1 MESRTSGRQPFR
13 TYRDEMPFLDHLEE
27 LRWRL
32 LWSLIAV
39 VISTV
44 VGYVIV
50 TQLNVLGLLITPI
63 EPFLEGSRL
72 KYLSPMEPFFITLKL
87 AVTLG
92 LILASPVVVYQIWAF
107 LSPALL
113 PSEKKTIVPALYFG
127 LLLFLAGVAVAYYV
141 VLPLTLSFSMGFQTE
156 ALEQSIVVNEYLSV
170 VTRLLIG
177 FGLVFELPVVIT
189 VLAALG
195 LVTPDFL
202 ASKRRHAI
210 AAITILSSL
219 ITPGDV
225 MSTIIMMIPLIFL
238 YEVSIVVSRMLY
250 RRRAAATAAAE
261 A

>member
-1 MESRTSGRQPFR
+1 MPPTTSGKQPFR

-32 LWSLIAV
+32 LWSLLAV
-39 VISTV
+39 LVATVI
-44 VGYVIV
+44 GFFIV
-50 TQLNVLGLLITPI
+50 TRLNVLGLLILPI
-63 EPFLEGSRL
+63 EPFLDGSRL

-92 LILASPVVVYQIWAF
+92 LILASPIVVYQIWAF

-113 PSEKKTIVPALYFG
+113 PSEKRTIVPALYFG
-127 LLLFLAGVAVAYYV
+127 LLLFLAGVAMAYYV

-156 ALEQSIVVNEYLSV
+156 ALEQSIVVGEYLSV
-170 VTRLLIG
+170 VTRLLIA

-202 ASKRRHAI
+202 AAKRRHAI
-210 AAITILSSL
+210 AGITIGSSL

-238 YEVSIVVSRMLY
+238 YEVSIALSRILY
-250 RRRAAATAAAE
+250 RRRAAAAAAAE

>member
-1 MESRTSGRQPFR
+1 MVSRTSGRQPFR

-32 LWSLIAV
+32 LWSVIAVLIAT
-39 VISTV
+39 VI
-44 VGYVIV
+44 GFFIV
-50 TQLNVLGLLITPI
+50 TRLNVLGFLIVPI

-92 LILASPVVVYQIWAF
+92 VILASPVVVYQIWAF

-113 PSEKKTIVPALYFG
+113 PSEKRTIVPALYFG
-127 LLLFLAGVAVAYYV
+127 LLLFLAGVAMAYYV
-141 VLPLTLSFSMGFQTE
+141 VLPLTLNFSMGFQTE
-156 ALEQSIVVNEYLSV
+156 ALEQNIVVSEYLSV
-170 VTRLLIG
+170 VTRLLIA

-210 AAITILSSL
+210 AVITIGSSL

-238 YEVSIVVSRMLY
+238 YEVSIAVSRVLY
-250 RRRAAATAAAE
+250 RRRAAAAAAAE

>member
-1 MESRTSGRQPFR
+1 MEGRADVRQPFK
-13 TYRDEMPFLDHLEE
+13 TFRDEMPFLDHLEE

-32 LWSLIAV
+32 LWSLLAV
-39 VISTV
+39 LVATIL
-44 VGYVIV
+44 GFFIV
-50 TQLNVLGLLITPI
+50 TRLNVLGLLILPI
-63 EPFLEGSRL
+63 QPFLEGSRL

-92 LILASPVVVYQIWAF
+92 LILASPVVIYQIWAF

-113 PSEKKTIVPALYFG
+113 PSEKRMIVPALYFG
-127 LLLFLAGVAVAYYV
+127 LLLFLGGVAMAYYV

-156 ALEQSIVVNEYLSV
+156 ALEQSIVIGEYLSV
-170 VTRLLIG
+170 VTRLLIA
-177 FGLVFELPVVIT
+177 FGLVFELPVVIS

-195 LVTPDFL
+195 IVTPEFL
-202 ASKRRHAI
+202 TSKRRHAI
-210 AAITILSSL
+210 AVITIGSSL

-238 YEVSIVVSRMLY
+238 YEVSIVIARFLY
-250 RRRAAATAAAE
+250 RKRAAAALAAE